1 MGESARVPSRRKE
14 ELLELS
20 YRYALEHG
28 LADLSLRP
36 LAAAVGSSPRVLLFL
51 FGTARWIAAQI
62 GTGPVLGALV
72 SGRVEQGPSLSVVIV
87 APFYA

>member
-1 MGESARVPSRRKE
+1 MQPSPPHLARARLNGRE
-14 ELLELS
+14 RL
-20 YRYALEHG
+20 Y
-28 LADLSLRP
+28 DL
-36 LAAAVGSSPRVLLFL
+36 L
-51 FGTARWIAAQI
+51 FGTERWIAAQI